1 MNGEAVWFHAALFSG
16 GLDHYLYAVKS
27 GWKIDMLGYCKAS
40 DEVSEIF
47 LVYDIILGYES

>member
-27 GWKIDMLGYCKAS
+27 GWKIDILGYCKAS
-40 DEVSEIF
+40 DDVSEIF
-47 LVYDIILGYES
+47 SVYDIILGYES